1 MSANSLIR
9 ELLNAFGGWNT
20 TLIKS
25 SFLSIDAETILG
37 LPLPYRL
44 HPDSQVCHFT
54 KEGLYSVTS
63 GYWLAEKMK
72 IAMAILLL
80 LPWLIGGSFY
90 ESFIFLRSLMFSYGR
105 FIMMGYV
112 L

>member
-44 HPDSQVCHFT
+44 HPDSQ
-54 KEGLYSVTS
+54 
-63 GYWLAEKMK
+63 
-72 IAMAILLL
+72 
-80 LPWLIGGSFY
+80 
-90 ESFIFLRSLMFSYGR
+90 LRSVWKCF
-105 FIMMGYV
+105 FE
-112 L
+112 